1 MATLNGK
8 SAGSKMAAFG
18 SVTPGTCLAV
28 VWRAFG
34 SPKSDGKGNG
44 YQWATDALARA
55 RAENAIKGTN
65 LSDAPEGSVLYWT
78 NVIGTWPRDGKRV
91 YGDAGHVAIK
101 GPSNTVITIDQ
112 PTRGKVGQV
121 SVAQFVRTWPHL
133 KFAGYAYGPGA
144 FLGHDVATVNTV
156 TDKLNPSPA
165 AASSKPISVKEEDM
179 NTALIGISGTQAGIW
194 LVDHA
199 QRTRWN
205 IGKVGDTKA
214 AFAYRDWLISQGVP
228 FLDKQPPQYI
238 LSYTDITNR

>member
-1 MATLNGK
+1 MAVLNGK
-8 SAGSKMAAFG
+8 SAGATMVGFG
-18 SVTPGTCLAV
+18 AVTPGTCLNV

-34 SPKSDGKGNG
+34 SPRSDGKGNG

-55 RAENAIKGTN
+55 RVENAIKGTN
-65 LSDAPEGSVLYWT
+65 LNDAPEGAVLYWT
-78 NVIGTWPRDGKRV
+78 NVMGTWPYNGGRK

-101 GPSNTVITIDQ
+101 GPGNTVITIDQ

-156 TDKLNPSPA
+156 ANNLSPA
-165 AASSKPISVKEEDM
+165 PAAVASKPIPTEEEDM
-179 NTALIGISGTQAGIW
+179 NTVLIGIGGPQGGIW

-205 IGKVGDTKA
+205 IGKVGSTKD
-214 AFAYRDWLISQGVP
+214 AYAYKEWLQSQGVK